1 MTDDT
6 AFDRERIAKLK
17 ERAHK
22 AHGDDASY
30 RTAWLQYHSALQAA
44 FERGTLVF
52 VAQPKPDDDLADRL
66 RVILPKVTPDWMLD
80 GRTVYSLRRGENS
93 WQAQFT
99 QDGRHLTPWAE
110 VEANAQLSQLAPQTA
125 TAYLAALD
133 QIAAL
138 TAQLAEARATI
149 TESGWQPIET
159 APSARDNVDVLV
171 WGPHLARV
179 EFRLADG
186 DWWRAPGTPKPTH
199 WRPIPKGPSE

>member
-93 WQAQFT
+93 WLWLATEVGRDCHQSLQQSDSCIKADSSWKSAAPPGQAA
-99 QDGRHLTPWAE
+99 G
-110 VEANAQLSQLAPQTA
+110 LS
-125 TAYLAALD
+125 
-133 QIAAL
+133 
-138 TAQLAEARATI
+138 RRWCRS
-149 TESGWQPIET
+149 SGPR
-159 APSARDNVDVLV
+159 SR
-171 WGPHLARV
+171 
-179 EFRLADG
+179 
-186 DWWRAPGTPKPTH
+186 
-199 WRPIPKGPSE
+199 